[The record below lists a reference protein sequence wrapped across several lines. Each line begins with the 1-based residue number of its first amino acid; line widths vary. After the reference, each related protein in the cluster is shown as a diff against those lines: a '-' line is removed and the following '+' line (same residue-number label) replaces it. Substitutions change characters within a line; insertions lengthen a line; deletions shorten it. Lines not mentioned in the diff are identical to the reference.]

1 MDFFEWQDRS
11 RFRTGVWVGL
21 FALAVAAIVVALHF
35 ATAGVLALATE
46 GDFARYA
53 GDPFILGAVALA
65 AGAVIALGTAECLA
79 ELETGGFA
87 VAEMVG
93 GRRVA
98 LAGATDAEVRLMN
111 VVEEMAIAAGLPVPV
126 VCVLDRERGIN
137 AFAAGW
143 SPDQAVV
150 CVTRGA
156 LVQLPR
162 EEMQA
167 VVAHEFSH
175 ILHGDMRLN
184 TMLLGF
190 LHGILSFGLMGRA
203 LLVGDTEDDE
213 GFVPIAHGRFAF
225 LTLVAGVLLTAIGY
239 IGVVVGR
246 LIKSAVSREREYL
259 ADAAAVQFTRN
270 PVALARALR
279 RIGGFVHGSR
289 LRHARAEAVS
299 HFLFGRYDADD
310 DILGWF
316 ATHPPLVARIRRLAP
331 AFDGTF
337 PPVPLEPGLY
347 DFERPESPLALSPV
361 GLRPS
366 YTSTEPLD
374 PVKFVAGI
382 GAPVREHLDRAA
394 RLLDALPR
402 GLREALHDPGRVGA
416 ILYALLL
423 SREPGLRSRQLA
435 LVARRADA
443 AVRDEVEAAYALVAA
458 QPRAAR
464 LAMVH
469 QTLPSILSLPETRLQ
484 VLADTVEVLATADQ
498 SIDLFEY
505 ALGHI
510 LARAIRSRH
519 EGRARPVQVYGVLGA
534 AREISVLLSAL
545 AWAGGGGGEAARASF
560 DSAATRFGREAGR
573 LSFVPAASA
582 GLDDADRA
590 LRAAAGFSPDLKRT
604 VVAASLFAVAR
615 DGRIDADEAEL
626 LRAVSAAMDVP
637 VPLWVEAA

>member
-1 MDFFEWQDRS
+1 MDFFDWQDRS
-11 RFRTGVWVGL
+11 RFRTGMWVGL
-21 FALAVAAIVVALHF
+21 F
-35 ATAGVLALATE
+35 
-46 GDFARYA
+46 
-53 GDPFILGAVALA
+53 
-65 AGAVIALGTAECLA
+65 ALGTAECLA
-79 ELETGGFA
+79 ELETGGLA

-435 LVARRADA
+435 LVAGRADD
-443 AVRDEVEAAYALVAA
+443 AVRDEVEAACALVAA

-484 VLADTVEVLATADQ
+484 VLADTVEALATADQ

-560 DSAATRFGREAGR
+560 DSAAARFGREAGR
-573 LSFVPAASA
+573 LSFIPAASA